1 MTNFNDVIVEWAKLN
16 EWIPIRC
23 SECGA
28 LFITQ
33 NNQYEGAKPVQYA
46 IDYALDPDAEKAKEL
61 SYAKARKCNHDKGC
75 WKPDYETFKG
85 GKW

>member
-1 MTNFNDVIVEWAKLN
+1 MANNKDVIVDWAKPS

-23 SECGA
+23 SVCGA
-28 LFITQ
+28 LFSTK

-46 IDYALDPDAEKAKEL
+46 IDYALNTDLEKAKEL
-61 SYAKARKCNHDKGC
+61 SYAKGRKCNHDREY
-75 WKPDYETFKG
+75 WLPDHETYQG